1 MKVNIYLKANLH
13 SLILRFTESVT
24 GFGKRKIHLY
34 VGILYAFFFLGN
46 LFRPWIIFF

>member
-24 GFGKRKIHLY
+24 EFSKRKIHLY
-34 VGILYAFFFLGN
+34 VGILYAFFLGN
-46 LFRPWIIFF
+46 LFRPRIIFF